1 MKIRLSLIFVILSVF
16 FLSCSNGISQK
27 GEGSVT
33 VDLSEFIQKVSS
45 RAADNGQT
53 ATVTLRTEG
62 DFVTSVTETVSTSG
76 GSITLDNLPIGKT
89 ITISLET
96 TIAHK
101 YFEGFSEP
109 LKIKDGNN
117 QVTIRL
123 ARNGISTDY
132 LLYNYYKISYDELG
146 YKYYLAGIPNQ
157 PITDAV
163 ATSSGNDNSFCFDGD
178 GYYYILVG
186 RQESATYIK
195 SNRPGFGS
203 NTLDNPFF
211 PGAMY
216 LYLDC
221 GCLLTVDRLTNVL
234 YMFDPDNSEI
244 NQVTKDDGTYTYDG
258 SVYRCA
264 KYFRLNGLSNMLS
277 HVNPFSVYNGVVYIP
292 TTSNGGTLLIADLKD
307 ASVGVSEGYY
317 DVSDFQSVSLGLEN
331 LGMNLDVKFTDILYQ
346 NGALYILLRDYNIDG
361 AIDSGIGKNNPLY
374 SRGAVICY
382 NITSGKIKKL
392 GWTNDSLNN
401 AEKYI
406 YAFYSSNDGFLHLL
420 TERQTSQDDKSKW
433 LKISCSDENMD
444 RYIPQIYTPATYN
457 SGLYGPQKFIAIKPK
472 KLVISDEGMC
482 FYTDSN
488 GAFYYKNVNRVVN
501 IDLESFALSFEDT
514 SASFYSDHNENP
526 MTGSGFYRSK
536 DYDGVLVS
544 LYPDNNFTSN
554 AGPSD
559 STYLTSG
566 GDRFTFGFPLGE

>member
-1 MKIRLSLIFVILSVF
+1 MQQRYFSER
-16 FLSCSNGISQK
+16 GA
-27 GEGSVT
+27 SVT
-33 VDLSEFIQKVSS
+33 VDLSDFIQRVSS
-45 RAADNGQT
+45 RAAGNGQT
-53 ATVTLRTEG
+53 ATVKLRTEG
-62 DFVTSVTETVSTSG
+62 DFVTSVTETISATG
-76 GSITLDNLPIGKT
+76 GSIKLDNLPIGKT
-89 ITISLET
+89 ITIALEA
-96 TIAHK
+96 TIGHK
-101 YFEGFSEP
+101 YFEGASTPIRIQE
-109 LKIKDGNN
+109 GNN
-117 QVTIRL
+117 HVTIKL
-123 ARNGISTDY
+123 TRNGISTDY

-146 YKYYLAGIPNQ
+146 YKYYLAGNPNQ

-163 ATSSGNDNSFCFDGD
+163 ATSSGNDNSFCFDGE
-178 GYYYILVG
+178 GYYYVLVG
-186 RQESATYIK
+186 KEESATYIK
-195 SNRPGFGS
+195 SNRPEFGS
-203 NTLDNPFF
+203 NTLDNPIF

-216 LYLDC
+216 LYGDC
-221 GCLLTVDRLTNVL
+221 GSFVTVDRLTNVL
-234 YMFDPDNSEI
+234 YMLDSSNSDL
-244 NQVTKDDGTYTYDG
+244 NQVTNDDGTYTYDG
-258 SVYRCA
+258 SVYQSA
-264 KYFRLNGLSNMLS
+264 KCFNLNLPDDLSNLLYY
-277 HVNPFSVYNGVVYIP
+277 VTAFTIYNEVAYIAS
-292 TTSNGGTLLIADLKD
+292 TYNGGTLLIADLKD

-331 LGMNLDVKFTDILYQ
+331 LGMNSDVKFTDILYQ

-361 AIDSGIGKNNPLY
+361 AIYSGIGKNAPLY

-382 NITSGKIKKL
+382 NIASGTIKKV

-406 YAFYSSNDGFLHLL
+406 YAFYSSNDGLLHLL

-444 RYIPQIYTPATYN
+444 RFVPPIYTPVNYN

-488 GAFYYKNVNRVVN
+488 EALCYKNVNRVVN

-526 MTGSGFYRSK
+526 MTGSGFYCSK
-536 DYDGVLVS
+536 NDPYEDLDS
-544 LYPDNNFTSN
+544 LYPDNFKSN